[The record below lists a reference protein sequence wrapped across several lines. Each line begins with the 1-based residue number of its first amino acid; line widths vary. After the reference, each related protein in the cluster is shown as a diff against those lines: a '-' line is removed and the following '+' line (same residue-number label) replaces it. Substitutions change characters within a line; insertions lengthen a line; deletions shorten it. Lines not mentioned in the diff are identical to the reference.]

1 MADTRTGTGAGFLL
15 TVSLCSALAGMALVF
30 VMIAAFS
37 LPVFFSGQ
45 NGGTV
50 FSRQWLPSAGSFG
63 ITPMLVGSLLLALV
77 SVVLAWPIALGFSSI
92 TLTARS
98 KRARIWAGRLVRLM
112 ASVPTV
118 VYAFAAVFLVAPL
131 VRRALGGGSGLGL
144 LTAAPVLALLV
155 FPTMV
160 VVMQAGMRDR
170 MAEIWPAA
178 ASLGLCRMQAMAHL
192 VIPASVRSLAAAAG
206 LGAARAIGDTM
217 ISLMLAG
224 NAVHFPGHLT
234 DGLRT
239 LTAHMALVT
248 ANEVGGAAYDSL
260 FAAGALALLAS
271 CGISMVVRRFARA
284 KNENGC

>member
-15 TVSLCSALAGMALVF
+15 TASLYLALAGMALVF
-30 VMIAAFS
+30 VMVAAFS
-37 LPVFFSGQ
+37 LPVFLSGQ
-45 NGGTV
+45 SGTV
-50 FSRQWLPSAGSFG
+50 FSLQWLPSAGRFG
-63 ITPMLVGSLLLALV
+63 IVPMLAGSLLLALA
-77 SVVLAWPIALGFSSI
+77 SVAMAWPIALGFSSI
-92 TLTARS
+92 ALTTRS
-98 KRARIWAGRLVRLM
+98 KRARVWTGRLIRLM

-155 FPTMV
+155 FPTMA

-170 MAEIWPAA
+170 MAEMWPAA
-178 ASLGLCRMQAMAHL
+178 ASLGLTRAQAMAHL
-192 VIPASVRSLAAAAG
+192 VIPASVRGLAAAAG
-206 LGAARAIGDTM
+206 LGAARAVGDTM
-217 ISLMLAG
+217 VSLMLAG
-224 NAVHFPGHLT
+224 NAAHFPVHPA

-271 CGISMVVRRFARA
+271 CGVSMLVRRFIRV
-284 KNENGC
+284 KNGSRC